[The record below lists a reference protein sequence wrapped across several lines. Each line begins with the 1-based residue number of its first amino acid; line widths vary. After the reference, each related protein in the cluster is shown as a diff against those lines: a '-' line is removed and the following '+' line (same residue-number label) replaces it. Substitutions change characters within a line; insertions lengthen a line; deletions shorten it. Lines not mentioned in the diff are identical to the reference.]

1 MTNAPDVIT
10 RYLKAADDKDA
21 HALAAAFTP
30 DGTVVDE
37 GHTYRGRDEIIGWR
51 EALAGQFE
59 YTTEVLTSEPTSTD
73 EYRVTVRVVG
83 NFPGGTADLGYD
95 FTLRDGLISALSIG

>member
-1 MTNAPDVIT
+1 MTTTPDPIV

-21 HALAAAFTP
+21 HSLAECFTA

-37 GHTYRGRDEIIGWR
+37 GTTYRGRAEIIGWR

-59 YTTEVLTSEPTSTD
+59 YTTEVLTSEPVD
-73 EYRVTVRVVG
+73 ADAYRVTVRAEG
-83 NFPGGTADLGYD
+83 NFPGGVAELGYD
-95 FTLRDGLISALSIG
+95 FRLRDGLIAALTIG